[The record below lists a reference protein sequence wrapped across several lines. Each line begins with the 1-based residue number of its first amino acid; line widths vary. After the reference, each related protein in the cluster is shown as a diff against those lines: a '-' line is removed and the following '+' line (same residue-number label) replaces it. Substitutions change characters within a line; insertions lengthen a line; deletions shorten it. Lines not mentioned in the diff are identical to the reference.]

1 MIILFTLIAFIIGAI
16 ISGLS
21 VHIIHSKKELNNKE
35 ELIKLRTKIE
45 TSENLQEIIKR
56 DFVQLANETIKN
68 EQEDLRKQN
77 RESLEEKILPLT
89 KELGE
94 FKSKI
99 EHFNLKGVENTTK
112 IVEQITNLEKNN
124 KIIEQEARNLVEALT
139 KNQNTKGSFGENLLD
154 TILQSC
160 GMQEDVHYS
169 KQFVTKATNL
179 KDEEIHTI
187 RPDVVVY
194 LPNNRHLIIDSK
206 VTLTSYLEYIE
217 DNSRINDFKS
227 EVKKRIVDLSNKNYQ
242 GAGDLFQ
249 PDFVLMYMP
258 VESSVN
264 LIYEDLDLIK
274 QAYKSNIIIVGTA
287 SLLTTIRLV
296 NQLLAQQ
303 KQAESVQQ
311 IVTAGSNLYE
321 TFVQFCDDLIE
332 LQKKMNDVSSKFTT
346 TINRFKRNS
355 KNKPSLFSQVNALKD
370 FGINSLNNIPS
381 QLLED
386 SEIIEED
393 AENIIVDKIS
403 DELDGVLAND

>member
-1 MIILFTLIAFIIGAI
+1 MIILYTLIAFIIGAI

-217 DNSRINDFKS
+217 DSSRINDFKS
-227 EVKKRIVDLSNKNYQ
+227 EVKKRIIDLSNKNYQ

>member
-1 MIILFTLIAFIIGAI
+1 MFISEIVSFSAGAL
-16 ISGLS
+16 ISGL
-21 VHIIHSKKELNNKE
+21 IIHILYSQKTLATKE
-35 ELIKLRTKIE
+35 ELIKLKAKVE

-77 RESLEEKILPLT
+77 RETLEEKILPLA

-94 FKSKI
+94 FKEKV
-99 EHFNLKGVENTTK
+99 EHFNLKGVENTTR

-124 KIIEQEARNLVEALT
+124 KIIEQEAKNLVEALT
-139 KNQNTKGSFGENLLD
+139 NNQNAKGSFGENLLD

-160 GMQEDVHYS
+160 GMQEGTHYS

-217 DNSRINDFKS
+217 DNSKIGDFKS
-227 EVKKRIVDLSNKNYQ
+227 EVKKRITDLANKNYQ

-264 LIYEDLDLIK
+264 MLYEDLDLIK

-311 IVTAGSNLYE
+311 IVTAGSNLYD
-321 TFVQFCDDLIE
+321 TFVQFCDDLVD

-370 FGINSLNNIPS
+370 YGITSLKEIP
-381 QLLED
+381 QNLLE
-386 SEIIEED
+386 ETFEETEEVALIE
-393 AENIIVDKIS
+393 DKS
-403 DELDGVLAND
+403 DELEGVFTNG

>member
-1 MIILFTLIAFIIGAI
+1 MFISEIVSFSAGAL
-16 ISGLS
+16 ISGL
-21 VHIIHSKKELNNKE
+21 IIHILYSQKTLATKE
-35 ELIKLRTKIE
+35 ELIKLKAKVE

-77 RESLEEKILPLT
+77 RETLEEKILPLA

-94 FKSKI
+94 FKEKV
-99 EHFNLKGVENTTK
+99 EHFNLKGVENTTR

-124 KIIEQEARNLVEALT
+124 KIIEQEAKNLVEALT
-139 KNQNTKGSFGENLLD
+139 KNQNAKGSFGENLLD

-160 GMQEDVHYS
+160 GMQEGTHYS

-217 DNSRINDFKS
+217 DNSKIGDFKS
-227 EVKKRIVDLSNKNYQ
+227 EVKKRITDLANKNYQ

-264 LIYEDLDLIK
+264 MLYEDLDLIK

-311 IVTAGSNLYE
+311 IVTAGSNLYD
-321 TFVQFCDDLIE
+321 TFVQFCDDLVD

-370 FGINSLNNIPS
+370 YGITSLKEIP
-381 QLLED
+381 QNLLE
-386 SEIIEED
+386 ETFEETEEVALIE
-393 AENIIVDKIS
+393 DKS
-403 DELDGVLAND
+403 DELEGVFANG

>member
-1 MIILFTLIAFIIGAI
+1 MFISEIVSFSAGAL
-16 ISGLS
+16 ISGL
-21 VHIIHSKKELNNKE
+21 IIHILYSQKTLATKE
-35 ELIKLRTKIE
+35 ELIKLKAKVE
-45 TSENLQEIIKR
+45 TSDNLQEIIKR

-77 RESLEEKILPLT
+77 RETLEEKILPLA

-94 FKSKI
+94 FKEKV
-99 EHFNLKGVENTTK
+99 EHFNLKGVENTTR

-124 KIIEQEARNLVEALT
+124 KIIEQEAKNLVEALT
-139 KNQNTKGSFGENLLD
+139 KNQNAKGSFGENLLD
-154 TILQSC
+154 TTLQSC
-160 GMQEDVHYS
+160 GMQEGIHYS

-206 VTLTSYLEYIE
+206 VTLTSYLESIE
-217 DNSRINDFKS
+217 DNSKIGDFKS
-227 EVKKRIVDLSNKNYQ
+227 EVKKRITDLANKNYQ

-264 LIYEDLDLIK
+264 MLYEDLDLIK

-311 IVTAGSNLYE
+311 IVTAGSNLYD
-321 TFVQFCDDLIE
+321 TFVQFCDDLVD

-370 FGINSLNNIPS
+370 YGITSLKEIP
-381 QLLED
+381 QNLLE
-386 SEIIEED
+386 ETFEETEEVTQIE
-393 AENIIVDKIS
+393 DKA
-403 DELDGVLAND
+403 DELEGVFANG

>member
-1 MIILFTLIAFIIGAI
+1 M
-16 ISGLS
+16 
-21 VHIIHSKKELNNKE
+21 
-35 ELIKLRTKIE
+35 
-45 TSENLQEIIKR
+45 
-56 DFVQLANETIKN
+56 
-68 EQEDLRKQN
+68 
-77 RESLEEKILPLT
+77 
-89 KELGE
+89 
-94 FKSKI
+94 
-99 EHFNLKGVENTTK
+99 
-112 IVEQITNLEKNN
+112 EKNN
-124 KIIEQEARNLVEALT
+124 KIIEQEAKNLVEALT
-139 KNQNTKGSFGENLLD
+139 KNQNVKGSYGENLLD

-160 GMQEDVHYS
+160 GMQEDIHYS

-217 DNSRINDFKS
+217 DDSKINEFKN
-227 EVKKRIVDLSNKNYQ
+227 EVKKRIIDLANKNYQ
-242 GAGDLFQ
+242 GAGDLSQ

-258 VESSVN
+258 IESSVN
-264 LIYEDLDLIK
+264 LLYEDLDLIK

-321 TFVQFCDDLIE
+321 TFVQFCDDLID
-332 LQKKMNDVSSKFTT
+332 LQKRMNDISSKFTT

-355 KNKPSLFSQVNALKD
+355 KTKPSLFSQVNALKEY
-370 FGINSLNNIPS
+370 GISSLKEIPS
-381 QLLED
+381 SLFDESD
-386 SEIIEED
+386 IIEETLLIETKP
-393 AENIIVDKIS
+393 ENL
-403 DELDGVLAND
+403 DEVFAND